1 MPSRW
6 RRWRRSP
13 ARRPVAAVV
22 AAVIAAS
29 GLTVVALSGG
39 EEDHPRRPADARQA
53 APLTETAAAA
63 RAKKTGKAVEATAL
77 RTAYATT
84 WARPD
89 GLLQRRIHASPIR
102 AKVDG
107 AWQAIGT
114 DLRRVDGGWAPK
126 ATNVGMVFSGGA
138 GKTSSPKGAQ
148 GASYVHGATGSAAGA
163 GEPADQHANRSIPH
177 QVPLLGSAKNASTT
191 SAAAT
196 SAANPLVTLSVDGH
210 DIMLTWPDAV
220 PTPVIDG
227 PRALYPEILP
237 GADLVLTAADGGFAQ
252 LLVVKNRQAATDPR
266 VARLAYGLSSPDLD
280 FALDPVTGIVSATD
294 TNGADVAEAPTPLM
308 WDSAGTPALTDGQA
322 GSSAS
327 PTVPEVIPSEPT
339 VTGRPEDEPSESPEP
354 TDEMADTDQEDLT
367 PETLPAATDEA
378 ADPSVVAEMEGT
390 SPPVPPEP
398 SPLPSQTGAA
408 ATLSLSGV
416 NGPQPDSHGSLVDV
430 DLDAGRW
437 VFSPDQAFLA
447 DPKTVYPVF
456 VDPSIKKHTNDWTTA
471 YSRHPTA
478 TFYNGK
484 NFNRGGTDEARVG
497 FESDTWGTSR
507 SFFSIDWDPD
517 LKGSTVHSAKLRA
530 LETYSWSCSARA
542 MTVHLTGTIS
552 SKTNWKNAPAMNSGN
567 KIGGGSFAHG
577 WKSSSCP
584 DEYVVFDVKASAMK
598 AVAGGWT
605 TMTIGMRAS
614 DENSQYSWKKFQ
626 ANGGNDPY
634 VDLSYNR
641 PPAPPSSLD
650 LDPDLSCDT
659 TSPYI
664 NVGASS
670 LTFWANSSDKDGNLA
685 SVNFEMWPTNG
696 STANLL
702 GSTANLLGSKGKV
715 SVGSQNSSARVHTDP
730 FSTGSTGLKLVNGTT
745 YSWRAKAVDKYG
757 ATSAYSHSKIPCRF
771 VYDTSKPSPPL
782 ASSTQFPDADAADNG
797 FGNDPEDS
805 KWSTVAFGTAGTFVF
820 RARQT
825 DVVRYEYGFNQ
836 ASYPF
841 SANRTNGAAT
851 TTTTSVSNVKPPLA
865 GPNVLYVRAVDGA
878 GNVSQPLKYF
888 FYVTPRDKADAPG
901 DFTGDRRPDLMVV
914 DANGNLRLY
923 PSESTTDL
931 TKGTGDLDYSM
942 SGAYRGNPAKDPN
955 GNDGLP
961 AYAAAPSGY
970 WKNTLVTHLGDFYGG
985 DGLQDLVAV
994 RENTLWVYPGDGYGA
1009 VNIDK
1014 RQRMLLPS
1022 NAPAPSTITQIVAA
1036 GDATG
1041 DGKTD
1046 FFLTVGDAIWAFT
1059 GYNGASIEQAVQLSS
1074 SPWTERD
1081 IVTVQDV
1088 TGDGI
1093 TDLIYRTDVSSRLL
1107 LRTGKQAASGRGV
1120 DLNSLAAAVNSA
1132 GGADDPYGA
1141 AGWGSS
1147 SIRFLFGTPDANGDN
1162 IPDIWTVRTDGAVR
1176 FYAGSRSELAG
1187 SGTEIV
1193 SKSGD
1198 AWINKMAIG

>member
-13 ARRPVAAVV
+13 ARRPVAAVAAAVV
-22 AAVIAAS
+22 AAS
-29 GLTVVALSGG
+29 CLTVVALNGNDQA
-39 EEDHPRRPADARQA
+39 EQPRRPTGARPAPLGEADAA
-53 APLTETAAAA
+53 ASAG
-63 RAKKTGKAVEATAL
+63 KTGKAVEATAL

-102 AKVDG
+102 ARVGGVWKALD
-107 AWQAIGT
+107 T
-114 DLRRVDGGWAPK
+114 DLRRVNGGWAPK

-138 GKTSSPKGAQ
+138 GKPSGAHGHT
-148 GASYVHGATGSAAGA
+148 GAEGATGSGTRA
-163 GEPADQHANRSIPH
+163 GERAVQRADRSAPRR
-177 QVPLLGSAKNASTT
+177 VSLLGG
-191 SAAAT
+191 AAT
-196 SAANPLVTLSVDGH
+196 DASATVAAANPLVTLTVDGH
-210 DIMLTWPDAV
+210 DIVLTWPDAV

-280 FALDPVTGIVSATD
+280 FALDPVTGIVSAVD
-294 TNGADVAEAPTPLM
+294 MDGVDIAEAPTPLM
-308 WDSAGTPALTDGQA
+308 WDSAGTPALTDGEA

-327 PTVPEVIPSEPT
+327 PTAPEVIPSEPE
-339 VTGRPEDEPSESPEP
+339 VTGTPDEEPSESPEP
-354 TDEMADTDQEDLT
+354 TDQMADTDQEDPL
-367 PETLPAATDEA
+367 PEALPEATDEA

-398 SPLPSQTGAA
+398 SPLPTQTGAA

-430 DLDAGRW
+430 DLDAGTW

-447 DPKTVYPVF
+447 DPTTVYPVF

-507 SFFSIDWDPD
+507 SFFSIDWDAD

-530 LETYSWSCSARA
+530 LETYSWSCSARS

-552 SKTNWKNAPAMNSGN
+552 SKTNWKNAPTMNSGN

-577 WKSSSCP
+577 WKSGSCP
-584 DEYVVFDVKASAMK
+584 DEYVVFDVKDSARK
-598 AVAGGWT
+598 AVAGGWK

-641 PPAPPSSLD
+641 PPATPSSLD

-685 SVNFEMWPTNG
+685 SVNFELWPTGG
-696 STANLL
+696 ST
-702 GSTANLLGSKGKV
+702 SNLLGSKGKV

-745 YSWRAKAVDKYG
+745 YSWRAKSVDKYG
-757 ATSAYSHSKIPCRF
+757 ATSAYSHTKIPCRF

-782 ASSTQFPDADAADNG
+782 ASSAQFPDADASDNG
-797 FGNDPEDS
+797 FANDSEDS
-805 KWSTVAFGTAGTFVF
+805 KWSTVTFGTAGTFTF

-841 SANRTNGAAT
+841 SVNRTNGAAT
-851 TTTTSVSNVKPPLA
+851 TTSTPVSNVKPPLA
-865 GPNVLYVRAVDGA
+865 GPNVLYVRAVDDA

-914 DANGNLRLY
+914 DGNGNLRLY

-931 TKGTGDLDYSM
+931 AKGTGDLDYSM

-955 GNDGLP
+955 GDDGLP
-961 AYAAAPSGY
+961 PYAAAPSGY
-970 WKNTLVTHLGDFYGG
+970 WKNTLITHLGDFYGG

-994 RENTLWVYPGDGYGA
+994 RENALWVYPGDGYGA

-1014 RQRMLLPS
+1014 RQRVLLPS

-1059 GYNGASIEQAVQLSS
+1059 GYNGASIEQAVRLSS

-1081 IVTVQDV
+1081 IVSVQDI

-1107 LRTGKQAASGRGV
+1107 LRTGKPAASGDGV

-1132 GGADDPYGA
+1132 NGVDDQYGA
-1141 AGWGSS
+1141 SGWGSS
-1147 SIRFLFGTPDANGDN
+1147 NIRFLFGTPDADGDN
-1162 IPDIWTVRTDGAVR
+1162 IPDIWTLRTDGAVR
-1176 FYAGSRSELAG
+1176 FYAGSRTEMAG

-1193 SKSGD
+1193 SKSGGG
-1198 AWINKMAIG
+1198 WINKMAIG